1 MGQIGSNLSVLVAQ
15 FAEASDTGGS
25 SQFAFVFNVSDIRFR
40 PIADLNIY
48 VIQYV
53 IQYPC

>member
-1 MGQIGSNLSVLVAQ
+1 MGQIGSNLSVFVAQ
-15 FAEASDTGGS
+15 CVEACGTGGS
-25 SQFAFVFNVSDIRFR
+25 SQFAFVFSISDIRFR
-40 PIADLNIY
+40 PIADLKIY